1 MKHALLLDY
10 LYKKQQHM
18 LIPMQSVRGKREK
31 GRGENDCEPV
41 KTKRG
46 CKNAIEGRN
55 RKDEGG
61 DYRTL
66 AVNAVH
72 SHLILRHAFI
82 ARHRIVAFSAK
93 VFTMLNE
100 IRTC

>member
-1 MKHALLLDY
+1 M
-10 LYKKQQHM
+10 
-18 LIPMQSVRGKREK
+18 
-31 GRGENDCEPV
+31 

-72 SHLILRHAFI
+72 SHLILMHAFI

-100 IRTC
+100 IRSC